1 MSSTQI
7 YEVFIRTTPA
17 ALWRALLDPEMT
29 RKYFHGTLV
38 RTTAKPGTAI
48 VYEMPSGAV
57 AVEGEILEADEPRR
71 LVHTWIVKYDPELA
85 TERSTVT
92 WEIEQRGEV
101 CKLTATHELVNA
113 PKVAKHVGSEGWSH
127 VLSGLKTLLETGQ
140 PLDIAEKA

>member
-1 MSSTQI
+1 MSNTQI

-71 LVHTWIVKYDPELA
+71 LVHTWIVKYNPELA

-101 CKLTATHELVNA
+101 CKLTATHELANA

-127 VLSGLKTLLETGQ
+127 VLSGLKTLLETGR
-140 PLDIAEKA
+140 PLEIPDPA

>member
-1 MSSTQI
+1 MSRTQI

-101 CKLTATHELVNA
+101 CKLTATHELTNA